1 MDVDY
6 ANNKGSYVITRVA
19 KEMKLASSEIITWDD
34 YKREDGQQTL
44 GLLSQVSPDG
54 QVVVS
59 TVKDKSVFVPRPEL
73 AFSQLFF
80 PVKGILAVY
89 HRNGGGFQALPG
101 ADDPAYVQSNPGW
114 SPDGKFIV
122 FARSKAYQLRNKS
135 AEGKLLLSEEDC
147 AEFLR
152 EGKPFTYDLY
162 RIPYNN
168 GQGGKAE
175 PLAGASRNGRSN
187 YFPKYSPD
195 GKWIVFCQASNYM
208 LLQPDS
214 ALYIIPAE
222 GGEARRLKCNTSR
235 MNSWHSWSPNSRWLV
250 FSSKVNSAYT
260 QLFLTHI
267 DERSKSSPP
276 VLLANFTAPDR
287 AANIPEFVNAPAD
300 AIQKINEQF
309 LNDYSHVRAGF
320 FAELSGDLDH
330 GMAEYE
336 KALAINPSCGPAHQ
350 RLGFLLYNFKHKPE
364 AGLAHTTEALRL
376 DPSNGF
382 AHYDLGQALRNQ
394 GKLDPALVHLAQAV
408 QLTPTNFNV
417 LYNPA
422 EMHCSLGEVL
432 LAKARQNEAA
442 DVLTRA
448 VGIDPKNARAH
459 YYLALAQAAQGMLA
473 QPLQHYSIA
482 CSLQPALDTVPEL
495 HYLISLNLAKAGQP
509 QEALKSAQKALE
521 LAEARHDANLAGIIK
536 ARMED
541 YRQASRSS
549 PAAPPPAIQRQTNG
563 TSR

>member
-1 MDVDY
+1 
-6 ANNKGSYVITRVA
+6 
-19 KEMKLASSEIITWDD
+19 
-34 YKREDGQQTL
+34 
-44 GLLSQVSPDG
+44 
-54 QVVVS
+54 VV
-59 TVKDKSVFVPRPEL
+59 
-73 AFSQLFF
+73 
-80 PVKGILAVY
+80 
-89 HRNGGGFQALPG
+89 
-101 ADDPAYVQSNPGW
+101 
-114 SPDGKFIV
+114 
-122 FARSKAYQLRNKS
+122 
-135 AEGKLLLSEEDC
+135 
-147 AEFLR
+147 
-152 EGKPFTYDLY
+152 
-162 RIPYNN
+162 
-168 GQGGKAE
+168 
-175 PLAGASRNGRSN
+175 
-187 YFPKYSPD
+187 
-195 GKWIVFCQASNYM
+195 
-208 LLQPDS
+208 
-214 ALYIIPAE
+214 
-222 GGEARRLKCNTSR
+222 
-235 MNSWHSWSPNSRWLV
+235 
-250 FSSKVNSAYT
+250 
-260 QLFLTHI
+260 
-267 DERSKSSPP
+267 
-276 VLLANFTAPDR
+276 LANFTAPDR

-300 AIQKINEQF
+300 AIEKINEQF

-364 AGLAHTTEALRL
+364 EGLAHTTAALRV

-382 AHYDLGQALRNQ
+382 AHYDMGLALRDQ

-448 VGIDPKNARAH
+448 VGLDPKNARAH

-495 HYLISLNLAKAGQP
+495 HYLLSVNYAKAGQP

-521 LAEARHDANLAGIIK
+521 LAEARHDANLAGMIK

-549 PAAPPPAIQRQTNG
+549 PAVSPPAIQRQTNG

>member
-1 MDVDY
+1 M
-6 ANNKGSYVITRVA
+6 ITRVA
-19 KEMKLASSEIITWDD
+19 KEMVLASSEIITWDD

-59 TVKDKSVFVPRPEL
+59 TVKDRSVFVPRPEL

-101 ADDPAYVQSNPGW
+101 ADDPAYVQSNPAW
-114 SPDGKFIV
+114 SPDGKHIV
-122 FARSKAYQLRNKS
+122 FARSKAYELRNKS

-175 PLAGASRNGRSN
+175 SLAGASHNGRSN
-187 YFPKYSPD
+187 YFPKYSPN

-222 GGEARRLKCNTSR
+222 GGAARRLKCNTAR

-250 FSSKVNSAYT
+250 FSSKVNSPYT

-267 DERSKSSPP
+267 DDRGESTPP

-287 AANIPEFVNAPAD
+287 AANIPEFVNAPAG
-300 AIQKINEQF
+300 AIQKINEKF

-320 FAELSGDLDH
+320 FAELSGDVDL
-330 GMAEYE
+330 GIAEYE
-336 KALAINPSCGPAHQ
+336 KALAINPKCGPAHQ
-350 RLGFLLYNFKHKPE
+350 RLGFLLYNVKHNPE
-364 AGLAHTTEALRL
+364 DGLAHTTEALRL
-376 DPSNGF
+376 DANNGF

-408 QLTPTNFNV
+408 RLMPTNFSL
-417 LYNPA
+417 LYSPA
-422 EMHCSLGEVL
+422 EMRCSLGEVL
-432 LAKARQNEAA
+432 LAKAQENEAA
-442 DVLTRA
+442 AVLTQA
-448 VGIDPKNARAH
+448 VGLDPKNARAH

-495 HYLISLNLAKAGQP
+495 HYLISVNYAKAGQL
-509 QEALKSAQKALE
+509 QEALNSAQKALE
-521 LAEARHDANLAGIIK
+521 LAEARGDASLAGVIR
-536 ARMED
+536 ARMDD
-541 YRQASRSS
+541 YRQASRPSQT
-549 PAAPPPAIQRQTNG
+549 AIPPATQVQTNG
-563 TSR
+563 TIKDRSQ